1 MKHRL
6 ASYVFGIALMLIH
19 LAGQRVAAFAVR
31 RRAGVQAALLGLDQS
46 RPRRRLSLSS
56 KTPATSFDD
65 GDRPYAI
72 TTPIYYVNDKPH
84 IGHAYTSTG
93 EYERI

>member
-1 MKHRL
+1 MKRRL
-6 ASYVFGIALMLIH
+6 PTYAYGSVLMLIS
-19 LAGQRVAAFAVR
+19 LAGTRIAAFSPAIARLRVVFRGTTTAAAAAAV
-31 RRAGVQAALLGLDQS
+31 ASSL
-46 RPRRRLSLSS
+46 LSS

-93 EYERI
+93 E

>member
-1 MKHRL
+1 MKRRL
-6 ASYVFGIALMLIH
+6 PTYAYGSVLMLIS
-19 LAGQRVAAFAVR
+19 LAGQRIAAFAPVIAR
-31 RRAGVQAALLGLDQS
+31 RRVVFRGTSTVAAGAAAAAVAS
-46 RPRRRLSLSS
+46 SLSS

-93 EYERI
+93 E